1 MFPHSVFDREA
12 SCATTRR
19 AGILLV
25 VLLALATLLLG
36 GFAMAHVDK
45 PDAWASDP
53 GRLVATEAASV
64 AAAAAAW
71 READP
76 SCRHGHGEFAL
87 PQGMP
92 RVDRQEVECD
102 DVLTL
107 TAEPV
112 TAPLLVPIVRT
123 PRHRPAQ
130 SGLPVYLLTQRL
142 RL

>member
-1 MFPHSVFDREA
+1 MHPHSVFNREA
-12 SCATTRR
+12 SRAPTRR
-19 AGILLV
+19 AGSLLV
-25 VLLALATLLLG
+25 VLLALVNLLLG
-36 GFAMAHVDK
+36 GWALAHADK

-53 GRLVATEAASV
+53 GRFMAMETASV
-64 AAAAAAW
+64 AAAAEAW

-102 DVLTL
+102 EALTL
-107 TAEPV
+107 TAKPV
-112 TAPLLVPIVRT
+112 TAPLPVPIFWS

-130 SGLPVYLLTQRL
+130 SGLPIYLLTQRL